1 VSTWFTFEEY
11 TAYACDSGS
20 FFTAARLIYV
30 AGKEG
35 YLPSLFGTLNSRLK
49 TPLNAMLL
57 QAAIT
62 IVFICFGDGF
72 RSLINFAVVVNW
84 LALFLTVMFPNS
96 RPWTWMN

>member
-1 VSTWFTFEEY
+1 MVSTRSTLQAHL
-11 TAYACDSGS
+11 AYRIHVGS

-62 IVFICFGDGF
+62 IVFICLGDGF
-72 RSLINFAVVVNW
+72 RSLINFAVVVSW
-84 LALFLTVMFPNS
+84 MAYFLTVSILPHS
-96 RPWTWMN
+96 R